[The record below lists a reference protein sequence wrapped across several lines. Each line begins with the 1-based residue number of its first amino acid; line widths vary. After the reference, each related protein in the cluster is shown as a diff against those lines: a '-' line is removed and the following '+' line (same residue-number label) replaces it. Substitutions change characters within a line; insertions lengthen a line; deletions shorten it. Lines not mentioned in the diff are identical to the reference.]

1 MIYLCYLISYKILFE
16 IGNRIDGGVMVNKK
30 VAVLGVLWWSSIFV
44 EGASIAHN
52 THLVKYT
59 KPAKHFS
66 VNFAS
71 CDIHYAANT
80 VHFLAIDGPYIDE
93 TTAYKEL
100 FHEVDLVVY
109 IVSELLPKDPHISIS
124 DDAAHQR
131 AEFSLRKRDA
141 EREKALWPEVPW
153 IWVVTRTMRGSYRAL
168 KTDFIYENPLH
179 DSIPSDHTI
188 LPCGMNVISDIKD
201 TSQAI
206 INKVLERDM

>member
-1 MIYLCYLISYKILFE
+1 
-16 IGNRIDGGVMVNKK
+16 MVNKK
-30 VAVLGVLWWSSIFV
+30 VAMLGVLWWSSIFV
-44 EGASIAHN
+44 EGVSIAHN
-52 THLVKYT
+52 TQLVKYT

-66 VNFAS
+66 VNFIS
-71 CDIHYAANT
+71 CDVHHKDNT

-93 TTAYKEL
+93 TTAYREL
-100 FHEVDLVVY
+100 FHNVDLVVY
-109 IVSELLPKDPHISIS
+109 IVSEILPKDPRIRIAE
-124 DDAAHQR
+124 DAAYQR
-131 AEFSLRKRDA
+131 AEFSRRKRDA

-153 IWVVTRTMRGSYRAL
+153 IWITTKTMHGTFSAL

-179 DSIPSDHTI
+179 DSIPLEHTI